1 MRPWIAVGAVAV
13 VLVLASAPVRAGD
26 EKKPPAAEEKESPED
41 AARAKELEKKLES
54 PNKLDLI
61 AAIDALGA
69 LNAPSARKVLMK
81 FISETPNSEY
91 GSKAVRALGK
101 NGSPEVVDFLC
112 GKDGA
117 RSTRVLFA
125 QAACQSLADLH
136 DKRAIPTLLECMKAD
151 KVVVVCAAIEAVVT
165 LDPTADGL
173 ADRLGSLST
182 SKDDTVRRSV
192 ATALGSV
199 TNPKAVPV
207 LIAMAKDSNSI
218 VRLNACKSIGKLAPY
233 EARKTMEDLAAK
245 DKNTEVRAAA
255 SEALARLPKEPPA
268 PPPAG
273 GKPGGGK

>member
-1 MRPWIAVGAVAV
+1 MRPWIAGGAVAV
-13 VLVLASAPVRAGD
+13 ALALAAVPARAGD
-26 EKKPPAAEEKESPED
+26 DKKPPAEEEKESPED
-41 AARAKELEKKLES
+41 AARAKDLEKQLGS

-61 AAIDALGA
+61 AAIDALGN

-91 GSKAVRALGK
+91 GSKAIRALGK
-101 NGSPEVVDFLC
+101 NGSPAVVDFLC

-125 QAACQSLADLH
+125 EAACQSLAELK
-136 DKRAIPTLLECMKAD
+136 DKRAIPTLLECMKSD
-151 KVVVVCAAIEAVVT
+151 KVVVVCAAIESVVT
-165 LDPTADGL
+165 LDPAADGL
-173 ADRLGSLST
+173 AERLAALST
-182 SKDDTVRRSV
+182 TKDDTVRRSV

-207 LIAMAKDSNSI
+207 VISMTKDSNSI

-233 EARKTMEDLAAK
+233 EARKAMEDLSAK
-245 DKNTEVRAAA
+245 DKNAEVRAAA
-255 SEALARLPKEPPA
+255 AEALARLPKD
-268 PPPAG
+268 PPPPDA